1 MAKSV
6 APLKSQLFDVLR
18 KAWEDRASDVH
29 LRADEAVVVRVDGI
43 LRPLEGLVPTTSEI
57 HAFLDPMLREDQK
70 RRSQECREL
79 DFSCEI
85 EKLCRLRVNVYVQR
99 RQLCVAIRLLPQ
111 RIPTMEEIYLPKACV
126 YFCSLNKGLVLVTG
140 PTGSGKS
147 TTLAAMLNRINSER
161 ACHIL
166 TIEDPIEFV
175 YRNEKAM
182 ISQREVGDDT
192 QNFAAALRHAFRQ
205 DPDVVLLGE
214 MRDLETMQTAITLAE
229 TGHLTFSTLHT
240 GEAAQ
245 TVSRIVDSFPPHQQ
259 EMVRLQLANSLA
271 GIVSQ
276 QLLPL
281 KDEKGR
287 VAAREVLVV
296 NRGVSNVIRENKLEQ
311 ITTAIQTGSADMMFT
326 MNHSLGYL
334 YQNGFVSYE
343 AALRAAFD
351 RKEFRNKYGE
361 PV

>member
-1 MAKSV
+1 M
-6 APLKSQLFDVLR
+6 
-18 KAWEDRASDVH
+18 
-29 LRADEAVVVRVDGI
+29 
-43 LRPLEGLVPTTSEI
+43 
-57 HAFLDPMLREDQK
+57 
-70 RRSQECREL
+70 
-79 DFSCEI
+79 
-85 EKLCRLRVNVYVQR
+85 
-99 RQLCVAIRLLPQ
+99 
-111 RIPTMEEIYLPKACV
+111 
-126 YFCSLNKGLVLVTG
+126 
-140 PTGSGKS
+140 
-147 TTLAAMLNRINSER
+147 
-161 ACHIL
+161 
-166 TIEDPIEFV
+166 
-175 YRNEKAM
+175 
-182 ISQREVGDDT
+182 
-192 QNFAAALRHAFRQ
+192 
-205 DPDVVLLGE
+205 
-214 MRDLETMQTAITLAE
+214 
-229 TGHLTFSTLHT
+229 
-240 GEAAQ
+240 
-245 TVSRIVDSFPPHQQ
+245 SRIVDSFPPHQQ